1 MPRKLIGVLQTSG
14 KQGPPGPEGKPGPEG
29 VAGKG
34 FPVGGLA
41 NQILAKKSDADYDT
55 EWIDNNAKGNVE
67 SVNGKTGKVTLT
79 AEDVGATTEQWVN
92 QQNYLKSIP
101 SEYITETELDAKGYL
116 TEHQDISNLA
126 TKAEVSEVE
135 NKIPTKVSQLENDK
149 GYLTEHQD
157 LTGYAKKTDIPD
169 VSGFITEIPAEYV
182 TDDELNA
189 KGYLTEH
196 QSLANYYTK
205 PEVNELIPDLSGYA
219 LKTEIPTVP
228 TNVSAF
234 NNDVGYLTEIP
245 SEYVTETELESKGY
259 LTEHQSLAN
268 YSTTEEMNNAISNH
282 HDSTKQDTLTAG
294 DNITIE
300 NNVISATGGGGG
312 SSLNI
317 DNETIVQNEDG
328 KISTVIGGKYVDGLV
343 DGPIIVTAKTSSP
356 SALTYDIAQELFAY
370 NELWSSVTFN
380 GIVYK
385 HIVEKSQDG
394 DNYVFVTTPF
404 NDSRL
409 ATFTCTP
416 TETTCAMTAHW
427 MDYNVSFY
435 AKVIDKIPEYID
447 SKFIPIGNGLKNE
460 SGLISLGLLTN
471 ESCSGLALNNNNGT
485 AIGVN
490 SFVVGESAYA
500 TNKNAI
506 SIGKNSISGSYAV
519 AIYGNA
525 NYGNIAIGTLQ
536 YLAACNGQDSV
547 AIGPGA
553 VCGRSMYVGQKT
565 TALGNNVISNSD
577 CQTSLGSCNIADNSD
592 AYVMIVGNSKNS
604 DNRTNGLTV
613 DWSGNGNFAGTVSS
627 STGADY
633 AEYFEWKD
641 GNTENEDR
649 VGYIVTLDGDKIVKA
664 TSGDDIL
671 GICSGTAMVLGDSAE
686 WNWAKR
692 FLTDDFGRI
701 IYEDIDVEHEAV
713 LDEEGNVIEE
723 AYVEHIHK
731 PKENPNYDSSKPYE
745 RRSDRPE
752 WQIVGMMGKLYVRDN
767 GTCEVNGYATVDN
780 GIAIKSTEKTNMRV
794 MERVTENIVRV
805 LLK

>member
-1 MPRKLIGVLQTSG
+1 MAEIIKPIILDETG
-14 KQGPPGPEGKPGPEG
+14 KEIVDAIKNISITVEGKNGLPQ
-29 VAGKG
+29 
-34 FPVGGLA
+34 GGLA
-41 NQILAKKSDADYDT
+41 NQILSKKSDTDYDA
-55 EWIDNNAKGNVE
+55 EWVDNIGQVE
-67 SVNGKTGKVTLT
+67 SVNGKTGQVTLT

-101 SEYITETELDAKGYL
+101 SEYITETELNAKGYL

-126 TKAEVSEVE
+126 TKAEV
-135 NKIPTKVSQLENDK
+135 PTKTSQLINDSNF
-149 GYLTEHQD
+149 LTEHQD
-157 LTGYAKKTDIPD
+157 LTGYATEGYVDNK
-169 VSGFITEIPAEYV
+169 VSEI
-182 TDDELNA
+182 
-189 KGYLTEH
+189 
-196 QSLANYYTK
+196 
-205 PEVNELIPDLSGYA
+205 DLSGYA

-245 SEYVTETELESKGY
+245 AEYVTETELESKGY

-282 HDSTKQDTLTAG
+282 HDSTKQDKLTAG
-294 DNITIE
+294 NNITIE

-312 SSLNI
+312 GLSLDDYGNLVF
-317 DNETIVQNEDG
+317 NNVKTNLSTQKTI
-328 KISTVIGGKYVDGLV
+328 
-343 DGPIIVTAKTSSP
+343 AKNNLIFGIANTSSDGFI
-356 SALTYDIAQELFAY
+356 SGYSNGYDGITNSGNLIFGVINGTKSGNSIYAY
-370 NELWSSVTFN
+370 NEDNIGGNLVHGYQDNGAIGCSGSGSHVFGYSDSTYSNNYGIAGGGDGSLTFGWVTRESHIDTDSRGGFAGGCCNDGSVITLEGN
-380 GIVYK
+380 GIFAFG
-385 HIVEKSQDG
+385 QG
-394 DNYVFVTTPF
+394 MYVKGAYSHVIGTFPVAASTNTGSIYNKGTYAFV
-404 NDSRL
+404 
-409 ATFTCTP
+409 
-416 TETTCAMTAHW
+416 H
-427 MDYNVSFY
+427 
-435 AKVIDKIPEYID
+435 
-447 SKFIPIGNGLKNE
+447 GNGTSYTERAN
-460 SGLISLGLLTN
+460 
-471 ESCSGLALNNNNGT
+471 
-485 AIGVN
+485 
-490 SFVVGESAYA
+490 AY
-500 TNKNAI
+500 
-506 SIGKNSISGSYAV
+506 
-519 AIYGNA
+519 
-525 NYGNIAIGTLQ
+525 TL
-536 YLAACNGQDSV
+536 
-547 AIGPGA
+547 
-553 VCGRSMYVGQKT
+553 
-565 TALGNNVISNSD
+565 
-577 CQTSLGSCNIADNSD
+577 
-592 AYVMIVGNSKNS
+592 
-604 DNRTNGLTV
+604 
-613 DWSGNGNFAGTVSS
+613 DWSGNGTFAGTVSS

-664 TSGDDIL
+664 NSGDDIL

-686 WNWAKR
+686 WNWSKR

>member
-1 MPRKLIGVLQTSG
+1 MAEIIKPIILDETG
-14 KQGPPGPEGKPGPEG
+14 KEIVDAIKNISITVEGKNGLPQ
-29 VAGKG
+29 
-34 FPVGGLA
+34 GGLA
-41 NQILAKKSDADYDT
+41 NQILSKKSDTDYDA
-55 EWIDNNAKGNVE
+55 EWVDNIGQVE
-67 SVNGKTGKVTLT
+67 SVNGKTGQVILT

-189 KGYLTEH
+189 KGYLTE
-196 QSLANYYTK
+196 
-205 PEVNELIPDLSGYA
+205 IPA
-219 LKTEIPTVP
+219 
-228 TNVSAF
+228 
-234 NNDVGYLTEIP
+234 
-245 SEYVTETELESKGY
+245 EYVTETELNAKGY

-268 YSTTEEMNNAISNH
+268 YSTTEEINNAISNH

-294 DNITIE
+294 ENITIE
-300 NNVISATGGGGG
+300 NNVISATGGGSGSSYTFTSGLTETAGTVKSDLHNVLRTGQETNGKSLVFSGNGWSDNNPVYASGKGAFAGGCPQVNTSYQNIQATGQGSFAFGVSNSSNGIKSWGKGSVAMGCENYGITSSGTGSVVMGYGASGG
-312 SSLNI
+312 SYL
-317 DNETIVQNEDG
+317 
-328 KISTVIGGKYVDGLV
+328 
-343 DGPIIVTAKTSSP
+343 TAAYGAGSIAMGHSP
-356 SALTYDIAQELFAY
+356 LAQ
-370 NELWSSVTFN
+370 
-380 GIVYK
+380 
-385 HIVEKSQDG
+385 
-394 DNYVFVTTPF
+394 
-404 NDSRL
+404 
-409 ATFTCTP
+409 
-416 TETTCAMTAHW
+416 
-427 MDYNVSFY
+427 
-435 AKVIDKIPEYID
+435 
-447 SKFIPIGNGLKNE
+447 
-460 SGLISLGLLTN
+460 
-471 ESCSGLALNNNNGT
+471 
-485 AIGVN
+485 
-490 SFVVGESAYA
+490 GE
-500 TNKNAI
+500 
-506 SIGKNSISGSYAV
+506 G
-519 AIYGNA
+519 
-525 NYGNIAIGTLQ
+525 
-536 YLAACNGQDSV
+536 SV
-547 AIGPGA
+547 AIGF
-553 VCGRSMYVGQKT
+553 K
-565 TALGNNVISNSD
+565 VISNAA
-577 CQTSLGSCNIADNSD
+577 QLFVNGSCNIKDPSGKENWYDSTTSKGTYICITGNGTSNTARAN
-592 AYVMIVGNSKNS
+592 AY
-604 DNRTNGLTV
+604 TL
-613 DWSGNGNFAGTVSS
+613 DWSGNGTFAGTVSS

-686 WNWAKR
+686 WNWSKR

-731 PKENPNYDSSKPYE
+731 PKENPRYDSSKPYE

>member
-1 MPRKLIGVLQTSG
+1 MAEIIKPIILDETG
-14 KQGPPGPEGKPGPEG
+14 KEIVDAIKNISITVEGKNGLPQ
-29 VAGKG
+29 
-34 FPVGGLA
+34 GGLA
-41 NQILAKKSDADYDT
+41 NQILSKKSDTDYDA
-55 EWIDNNAKGNVE
+55 EWVDNIGQVE
-67 SVNGKTGKVTLT
+67 SVNGKTGQVTLT

-101 SEYITETELDAKGYL
+101 SEYITETELNEKGYL

-126 TKAEVSEVE
+126 TKSEV
-135 NKIPTKVSQLENDK
+135 PTKTSQLINDSNF
-149 GYLTEHQD
+149 LTEHQD
-157 LTGYAKKTDIPD
+157 LTGYATEGYVDNK
-169 VSGFITEIPAEYV
+169 VSEI
-182 TDDELNA
+182 
-189 KGYLTEH
+189 
-196 QSLANYYTK
+196 
-205 PEVNELIPDLSGYA
+205 DLSGYA

-245 SEYVTETELESKGY
+245 AEYVTETELESKGY

-282 HDSTKQDTLTAG
+282 HDSTKQDKLTAG
-294 DNITIE
+294 SNITIE
-300 NNVISATGGGGG
+300 NNVISATGGGSGSSYTFTGGLTETGGTVKSDLHNVLRTGQETNGKSLVFSGNGWSDNNPVYASGKGAFAGGCPQVNTSYQNIKATGQGSFAFGVAGSSDGIMSSGKGSVAMGCENFGITSSGTGSIAMGYGG
-312 SSLNI
+312 S
-317 DNETIVQNEDG
+317 DG
-328 KISTVIGGKYVDGLV
+328 SYLTGSFSTGSIAMG
-343 DGPIIVTAKTSSP
+343 SSP
-356 SALTYDIAQELFAY
+356 LAQ
-370 NELWSSVTFN
+370 
-380 GIVYK
+380 G
-385 HIVEKSQDG
+385 
-394 DNYVFVTTPF
+394 
-404 NDSRL
+404 
-409 ATFTCTP
+409 
-416 TETTCAMTAHW
+416 
-427 MDYNVSFY
+427 
-435 AKVIDKIPEYID
+435 
-447 SKFIPIGNGLKNE
+447 
-460 SGLISLGLLTN
+460 SG
-471 ESCSGLALNNNNGT
+471 
-485 AIGVN
+485 
-490 SFVVGESAYA
+490 
-500 TNKNAI
+500 
-506 SIGKNSISGSYAV
+506 
-519 AIYGNA
+519 
-525 NYGNIAIGTLQ
+525 
-536 YLAACNGQDSV
+536 SV
-547 AIGPGA
+547 AIG
-553 VCGRSMYVGQKT
+553 YK
-565 TALGNNVISNSD
+565 VISNAA
-577 CQTSLGSCNIADNSD
+577 QLFVNGSCNIKDPSGKENWYDITTSKGTYICITGNGTSD
-592 AYVMIVGNSKNS
+592 TARSNAY
-604 DNRTNGLTV
+604 TL
-613 DWSGNGNFAGTVSS
+613 DWSGNGTFAGTVSS

-664 TSGDDIL
+664 NSGDDIL

-686 WNWAKR
+686 WNWSKR

>member
-1 MPRKLIGVLQTSG
+1 MAEIIKPIILDETG
-14 KQGPPGPEGKPGPEG
+14 KEIVDAIKNISITVEGKNGLPQ
-29 VAGKG
+29 
-34 FPVGGLA
+34 GGLA
-41 NQILAKKSDADYDT
+41 NQILSKKSDTDYDA
-55 EWIDNNAKGNVE
+55 EWVDNIGQVE
-67 SVNGKTGKVTLT
+67 SVNGKTGQVTLT

-101 SEYITETELDAKGYL
+101 SEYITETELNAKGYL

-126 TKAEVSEVE
+126 TKAEVPTKTSQLINDSNFLTEHQDISNLATKEEVSEVE

-245 SEYVTETELESKGY
+245 AEYVTETELNSKGY

-282 HDSTKQDTLTAG
+282 HDNTKQDKLTAG
-294 DNITIE
+294 SNITIE
-300 NNVISATGGGGG
+300 NNVISATGGGSG
-312 SSLNI
+312 SSYTFTDGLTETDGTVKWDLSDKIKKDTHFNLIIPMNPDGYTPRATGTNGLNVGVNVNKYGARGTFPI
-317 DNETIVQNEDG
+317 LFGQDNETSTNSMWAYCFGSANINDG
-328 KISTVIGGKYVDGLV
+328 RASFCIGVD
-343 DGPIIVTAKTSSP
+343 
-356 SALTYDIAQELFAY
+356 
-370 NELWSSVTFN
+370 NELHTNKTNNIGSVIIGYRNTASIANGGYGNDKYCLGSNLEISSDKQVVLGMYNIEDSSSLYRF
-380 GIVYK
+380 IVGT
-385 HIVEKSQDG
+385 G
-394 DNYVFVTTPF
+394 DY
-404 NDSRL
+404 DSRVNG
-409 ATFTCTP
+409 FT
-416 TETTCAMTAHW
+416 
-427 MDYNVSFY
+427 
-435 AKVIDKIPEYID
+435 
-447 SKFIPIGNGLKNE
+447 L
-460 SGLISLGLLTN
+460 
-471 ESCSGLALNNNNGT
+471 
-485 AIGVN
+485 
-490 SFVVGESAYA
+490 
-500 TNKNAI
+500 
-506 SIGKNSISGSYAV
+506 
-519 AIYGNA
+519 
-525 NYGNIAIGTLQ
+525 
-536 YLAACNGQDSV
+536 
-547 AIGPGA
+547 
-553 VCGRSMYVGQKT
+553 
-565 TALGNNVISNSD
+565 
-577 CQTSLGSCNIADNSD
+577 D
-592 AYVMIVGNSKNS
+592 A
-604 DNRTNGLTV
+604 
-613 DWSGNGNFAGTVSS
+613 SGNGTFAGTVSS

-664 TSGDDIL
+664 NSGDDIL

-780 GIAIKSTEKTNMRV
+780 GVAIKSTEKTNMRV

>member
-1 MPRKLIGVLQTSG
+1 MAEIIKPIILDETG
-14 KQGPPGPEGKPGPEG
+14 KEIVDAIKNISITVEGKNGLPQ
-29 VAGKG
+29 
-34 FPVGGLA
+34 GGLA
-41 NQILAKKSDADYDT
+41 NQILSKKSDTDYDA
-55 EWIDNNAKGNVE
+55 EWVDNIGQVE
-67 SVNGKTGKVTLT
+67 SVNGKTGQVTLT

-101 SEYITETELDAKGYL
+101 SEYITETELNAKGYL

-126 TKAEVSEVE
+126 TKAEV
-135 NKIPTKVSQLENDK
+135 PTKTSQLINDSNF
-149 GYLTEHQD
+149 LTEHQD
-157 LTGYAKKTDIPD
+157 LTGYATEGYVDNK
-169 VSGFITEIPAEYV
+169 VSEI
-182 TDDELNA
+182 
-189 KGYLTEH
+189 
-196 QSLANYYTK
+196 
-205 PEVNELIPDLSGYA
+205 DLSGYA

-294 DNITIE
+294 SNITIE

-312 SSLNI
+312 SSY
-317 DNETIVQNEDG
+317 TF
-328 KISTVIGGKYVDGLV
+328 TDGL
-343 DGPIIVTAKTSSP
+343 
-356 SALTYDIAQELFAY
+356 
-370 NELWSSVTFN
+370 
-380 GIVYK
+380 
-385 HIVEKSQDG
+385 
-394 DNYVFVTTPF
+394 
-404 NDSRL
+404 
-409 ATFTCTP
+409 
-416 TETTCAMTAHW
+416 TETDGT
-427 MDYNVSFY
+427 VSWDLN
-435 AKVIDKIPEYID
+435 KLV
-447 SKFIPIGNGLKNE
+447 LKSSSNK
-460 SGLISLGLLTN
+460 
-471 ESCSGLALNNNNGT
+471 
-485 AIGVN
+485 GV
-490 SFVVGESAYA
+490 
-500 TNKNAI
+500 
-506 SIGKNSISGSYAV
+506 SIGYFE
-519 AIYGNA
+519 GNA
-525 NYGNIAIGTLQ
+525 NLSKNRNTGLGSVILGADLNWEDDTNGMIASGRSSLCGGYASSYGYTSSFSGVKSSGECSIAYGQGFT
-536 YLAACNGQDSV
+536 NGCVEASGNGSV
-547 AIGPGA
+547 AIGYHMNTKDGSTYSKGTNSIAIGA
-553 VCGRSMYVGQKT
+553 YNTSANKRLSVAIGDG
-565 TALGNNVISNSD
+565 VISSSNYQNCTCKYNIEDANSVY
-577 CQTSLGSCNIADNSD
+577 AH
-592 AYVMIVGNSKNS
+592 IVGNGTSNTERA
-604 DNRTNGLTV
+604 NAYTL
-613 DWSGNGNFAGTVSS
+613 DWSGNGTFAGTVSS

-664 TSGDDIL
+664 NSGDDIL

-686 WNWAKR
+686 WNWSKR

-731 PKENPNYDSSKPYE
+731 PKENPKYDSSKPYE

>member
-1 MPRKLIGVLQTSG
+1 MAEIIKPIILDETG
-14 KQGPPGPEGKPGPEG
+14 KEIVDAIKNISITVEGKNGLPQ
-29 VAGKG
+29 
-34 FPVGGLA
+34 GGLA
-41 NQILAKKSDADYDT
+41 NQILSKKSDTDYDA
-55 EWIDNNAKGNVE
+55 EWVDNIGQVE
-67 SVNGKTGKVTLT
+67 SVNGKTGQVTLT

-101 SEYITETELDAKGYL
+101 SEYITETELNAKGYL

-126 TKAEVSEVE
+126 TKDEV
-135 NKIPTKVSQLENDK
+135 PTKTSQLINDSNF
-149 GYLTEHQD
+149 LTEHQD
-157 LTGYAKKTDIPD
+157 LT
-169 VSGFITEIPAEYV
+169 
-182 TDDELNA
+182 
-189 KGYLTEH
+189 
-196 QSLANYYTK
+196 
-205 PEVNELIPDLSGYA
+205 GYA

-245 SEYVTETELESKGY
+245 AEYVTETELNAKGY

-294 DNITIE
+294 DNITIQ
-300 NNVISATGGGGG
+300 NNVISATGGGSGG
-312 SSLNI
+312 LSLDDYDNLVFNNVKTNLSTQKTIAKNNLIFGIANTSSDGFKSGYSNGYDGVTNSGNLIFGVIQGTKSGNAIFALSENNI
-317 DNETIVQNEDG
+317 GGNLVHGYQYEGAIGCSGSGSHVFGYSSSTYSNNYGIVSDG
-328 KISTVIGGKYVDGLV
+328 DGSLTFGWVTKNSYIDTNSRGGFAGGCCNDGSVITSEGDGIFAFGQGLYVKGAYSHVIGTFPV
-343 DGPIIVTAKTSSP
+343 
-356 SALTYDIAQELFAY
+356 SASTNTGSMYNKGTYA
-370 NELWSSVTFN
+370 
-380 GIVYK
+380 
-385 HIVEKSQDG
+385 
-394 DNYVFVTTPF
+394 FV
-404 NDSRL
+404 
-409 ATFTCTP
+409 
-416 TETTCAMTAHW
+416 H
-427 MDYNVSFY
+427 
-435 AKVIDKIPEYID
+435 
-447 SKFIPIGNGLKNE
+447 GNGTSKTERAN
-460 SGLISLGLLTN
+460 
-471 ESCSGLALNNNNGT
+471 
-485 AIGVN
+485 
-490 SFVVGESAYA
+490 AY
-500 TNKNAI
+500 
-506 SIGKNSISGSYAV
+506 
-519 AIYGNA
+519 
-525 NYGNIAIGTLQ
+525 TL
-536 YLAACNGQDSV
+536 
-547 AIGPGA
+547 
-553 VCGRSMYVGQKT
+553 
-565 TALGNNVISNSD
+565 
-577 CQTSLGSCNIADNSD
+577 
-592 AYVMIVGNSKNS
+592 
-604 DNRTNGLTV
+604 
-613 DWSGNGNFAGTVSS
+613 DWSGNGTFAGTVSS

-686 WNWAKR
+686 WNWSKR

-731 PKENPNYDSSKPYE
+731 PKENPKYDSSKPYE

>member
-14 KQGPPGPEGKPGPEG
+14 MQGPPGPEGKPGPEG

-101 SEYITETELDAKGYL
+101 SEYITETELNAKGYLTEHQDISNLATKDEVPTKTSQLINDSNFL

-169 VSGFITEIPAEYV
+169 VSGFITEIPSEYV

-300 NNVISATGGGGG
+300 NNVISATGGGSG
-312 SSLNI
+312 SSLP
-317 DNETIVQNEDG
+317 E
-328 KISTVIGGKYVDGLV
+328 Y
-343 DGPIIVTAKTSSP
+343 
-356 SALTYDIAQELFAY
+356 
-370 NELWSSVTFN
+370 
-380 GIVYK
+380 
-385 HIVEKSQDG
+385 
-394 DNYVFVTTPF
+394 
-404 NDSRL
+404 
-409 ATFTCTP
+409 P
-416 TETTCAMTAHW
+416 TENGNYSLIA
-427 MDYNVSFY
+427 
-435 AKVIDKIPEYID
+435 VIKD
-447 SKFIPIGNGLKNE
+447 G
-460 SGLISLGLLTN
+460 ISSL
-471 ESCSGLALNNNNGT
+471 SW
-485 AIGVN
+485 
-490 SFVVGESAYA
+490 
-500 TNKNAI
+500 K
-506 SIGKNSISGSYAV
+506 
-519 AIYGNA
+519 
-525 NYGNIAIGTLQ
+525 
-536 YLAACNGQDSV
+536 SV
-547 AIGPGA
+547 ASIFQLPNQVYNDLKLFQA
-553 VCGRSMYVGQKT
+553 VTINQI
-565 TALGNNVISNSD
+565 NN
-577 CQTSLGSCNIADNSD
+577 
-592 AYVMIVGNSKNS
+592 
-604 DNRTNGLTV
+604 
-613 DWSGNGNFAGTVSS
+613 
-627 STGADY
+627 
-633 AEYFEWKD
+633 
-641 GNTENEDR
+641 
-649 VGYIVTLDGDKIVKA
+649 
-664 TSGDDIL
+664 
-671 GICSGTAMVLGDSAE
+671 
-686 WNWAKR
+686 
-692 FLTDDFGRI
+692 
-701 IYEDIDVEHEAV
+701 
-713 LDEEGNVIEE
+713 
-723 AYVEHIHK
+723 
-731 PKENPNYDSSKPYE
+731 
-745 RRSDRPE
+745 
-752 WQIVGMMGKLYVRDN
+752 KL
-767 GTCEVNGYATVDN
+767 EVY
-780 GIAIKSTEKTNMRV
+780 
-794 MERVTENIVRV
+794 
-805 LLK
+805 

>member
-1 MPRKLIGVLQTSG
+1 MAEIIKPIILDETG
-14 KQGPPGPEGKPGPEG
+14 KEIVDAIKNISITVEGKNGLPQ
-29 VAGKG
+29 
-34 FPVGGLA
+34 GGLA
-41 NQILAKKSDADYDT
+41 NQILAKKSDTDYDA
-55 EWIDNNAKGNVE
+55 EWVDNIGQVE
-67 SVNGKTGKVTLT
+67 SVNGKTGQVTLT

-101 SEYITETELDAKGYL
+101 SEYITET
-116 TEHQDISNLA
+116 
-126 TKAEVSEVE
+126 
-135 NKIPTKVSQLENDK
+135 
-149 GYLTEHQD
+149 
-157 LTGYAKKTDIPD
+157 
-169 VSGFITEIPAEYV
+169 
-182 TDDELNA
+182 ELNA

-245 SEYVTETELESKGY
+245 AEYVTETELNAKGY

-294 DNITIE
+294 ANITIE

-312 SSLNI
+312 SSYTFTGGLTETDGTVKSDLHNVLRTGQETNGKSLVFSGNGWSDNNPVYASGKGAFAGGCPQVNTSYQNI
-317 DNETIVQNEDG
+317 QATGQGSFAFGVSNSSNGIKSQG
-328 KISTVIGGKYVDGLV
+328 KGSVAMGCENYGI
-343 DGPIIVTAKTSSP
+343 TSSGTG
-356 SALTYDIAQELFAY
+356 SVVMGYGASGSSYLT
-370 NELWSSVTFN
+370 
-380 GIVYK
+380 
-385 HIVEKSQDG
+385 
-394 DNYVFVTTPF
+394 
-404 NDSRL
+404 
-409 ATFTCTP
+409 
-416 TETTCAMTAHW
+416 
-427 MDYNVSFY
+427 
-435 AKVIDKIPEYID
+435 
-447 SKFIPIGNGLKNE
+447 
-460 SGLISLGLLTN
+460 
-471 ESCSGLALNNNNGT
+471 
-485 AIGVN
+485 
-490 SFVVGESAYA
+490 SAYGA
-500 TNKNAI
+500 G
-506 SIGKNSISGSYAV
+506 SIAMGYSP
-519 AIYGNA
+519 
-525 NYGNIAIGTLQ
+525 
-536 YLAACNGQDSV
+536 LAQGEGSV
-547 AIGPGA
+547 AIGF
-553 VCGRSMYVGQKT
+553 K
-565 TALGNNVISNSD
+565 VISNAA
-577 CQTSLGSCNIADNSD
+577 QLFVNGSCNIKDPSGKENWYDSTTSKGTYICITGNGTSNTARAN
-592 AYVMIVGNSKNS
+592 AY
-604 DNRTNGLTV
+604 TL
-613 DWSGNGNFAGTVSS
+613 DWSGNGTFAGTVSS

-686 WNWAKR
+686 WNWSKR

-780 GIAIKSTEKTNMRV
+780 GVAIKSTEKTNIRV

>member
-1 MPRKLIGVLQTSG
+1 MAEIIKPIILDETG
-14 KQGPPGPEGKPGPEG
+14 KEIVDAIKNISITVEGKNGLPQ
-29 VAGKG
+29 
-34 FPVGGLA
+34 GGLA
-41 NQILAKKSDADYDT
+41 NQILAKKSDTDYDA
-55 EWIDNNAKGNVE
+55 EWVDNIGQVE
-67 SVNGKTGKVTLT
+67 SVNGKTGQVTLT
-79 AEDVGATTEQWVN
+79 AEDVGGTTEQWVN

-126 TKAEVSEVE
+126 TKAEV
-135 NKIPTKVSQLENDK
+135 PTKTSQLINDSNF
-149 GYLTEHQD
+149 LTEHQD
-157 LTGYAKKTDIPD
+157 LTGYATEGYVDNK
-169 VSGFITEIPAEYV
+169 VSEI
-182 TDDELNA
+182 
-189 KGYLTEH
+189 
-196 QSLANYYTK
+196 
-205 PEVNELIPDLSGYA
+205 DLSGYA

-245 SEYVTETELESKGY
+245 TEYVTETELESKGY

-294 DNITIE
+294 SNITIE
-300 NNVISATGGGGG
+300 NNVISATGGGSG
-312 SSLNI
+312 SS
-317 DNETIVQNEDG
+317 
-328 KISTVIGGKYVDGLV
+328 Y
-343 DGPIIVTAKTSSP
+343 
-356 SALTYDIAQELFAY
+356 
-370 NELWSSVTFN
+370 
-380 GIVYK
+380 
-385 HIVEKSQDG
+385 
-394 DNYVFVTTPF
+394 
-404 NDSRL
+404 
-409 ATFTCTP
+409 TFTGGL
-416 TETTCAMTAHW
+416 TETDGTVKWDLSDRIKAGTGKGSVRINAN
-427 MDYNVSFY
+427 DN
-435 AKVIDKIPEYID
+435 D
-447 SKFIPIGNGLKNE
+447 E
-460 SGLISLGLLTN
+460 SVLASGGYSLAFGR
-471 ESCSGLALNNNNGT
+471 SG
-485 AIGVN
+485 
-490 SFVVGESAYA
+490 SH
-500 TNKNAI
+500 
-506 SIGKNSISGSYAV
+506 GSYAGSKTGINSEGV
-519 AIYGNA
+519 GSLAFGDLTSGDYSSMIQAAGQGSMAFGFVGSMYSSIYSGPGSIAGGSLHGSNRKIQA
-525 NYGNIAIGTLQ
+525 FGSGSIAFGIADSTSGNIDTKLSSQCAF
-536 YLAACNGQDSV
+536 
-547 AIGPGA
+547 
-553 VCGRSMYVGQKT
+553 
-565 TALGNNVISNSD
+565 ALGYGVQACSHQFVTGKDNIYDDNNSSIY
-577 CQTSLGSCNIADNSD
+577 AR
-592 AYVMIVGNSKNS
+592 IVGNGTSNTERA
-604 DNRTNGLTV
+604 NAYTL
-613 DWSGNGNFAGTVSS
+613 DWSGNGTFAGTVSS

-649 VGYIVTLDGDKIVKA
+649 VGFIVTLDGDKIVKA
-664 TSGDDIL
+664 SSGDDIL

-686 WNWAKR
+686 WNWSKR

>member
-1 MPRKLIGVLQTSG
+1 MAEIIKPIILDETG
-14 KQGPPGPEGKPGPEG
+14 KEIVDAIKNISITVEGKNGLPQ
-29 VAGKG
+29 
-34 FPVGGLA
+34 GGLT
-41 NQILAKKSDADYDT
+41 NQILSKKSDADYDT
-55 EWIDNNAKGNVE
+55 EWVDNIGQVE

-101 SEYITETELDAKGYL
+101 SEYITETELNAKGYL

-126 TKAEVSEVE
+126 TKAEV
-135 NKIPTKVSQLENDK
+135 PTKTSQLINDSNF
-149 GYLTEHQD
+149 LTEHQD
-157 LTGYAKKTDIPD
+157 LTGYATETYVDNK
-169 VSGFITEIPAEYV
+169 VSGI
-182 TDDELNA
+182 
-189 KGYLTEH
+189 
-196 QSLANYYTK
+196 
-205 PEVNELIPDLSGYA
+205 DLSGYA

-245 SEYVTETELESKGY
+245 TEYVTETELNAKGY

-282 HDSTKQDTLTAG
+282 HDSTKQDKLTAG
-294 DNITIE
+294 SNITIDE
-300 NNVISATGGGGG
+300 NNVISATGGGSG
-312 SSLNI
+312 SS
-317 DNETIVQNEDG
+317 
-328 KISTVIGGKYVDGLV
+328 Y
-343 DGPIIVTAKTSSP
+343 
-356 SALTYDIAQELFAY
+356 
-370 NELWSSVTFN
+370 TF
-380 GIVYK
+380 
-385 HIVEKSQDG
+385 
-394 DNYVFVTTPF
+394 
-404 NDSRL
+404 
-409 ATFTCTP
+409 
-416 TETTCAMTAHW
+416 
-427 MDYNVSFY
+427 
-435 AKVIDKIPEYID
+435 
-447 SKFIPIGNGLKNE
+447 
-460 SGLISLGLLTN
+460 
-471 ESCSGLALNNNNGT
+471 
-485 AIGVN
+485 
-490 SFVVGESAYA
+490 
-500 TNKNAI
+500 
-506 SIGKNSISGSYAV
+506 
-519 AIYGNA
+519 
-525 NYGNIAIGTLQ
+525 
-536 YLAACNGQDSV
+536 
-547 AIGPGA
+547 
-553 VCGRSMYVGQKT
+553 
-565 TALGNNVISNSD
+565 
-577 CQTSLGSCNIADNSD
+577 
-592 AYVMIVGNSKNS
+592 
-604 DNRTNGLTV
+604 TNGLTETGGTV
-613 DWSGNGNFAGTVSS
+613 SWDLNDKIKLENNVLCGNTRKPFVISSEGTGFSFSTNVSTNNSYTPKINTSGFVAVRMYNTGSYSYNTSDIICDYGGLIFGNVYGNGDSFGISSGSGCLTGGYINGVSANYNCGISSSNTNGSCIIGFSDKNVGYLTTTGNASQAFGAGIKVKSNYCMGHGICNIQDENSVYAHIVGNGTSDKARSNAYTLDWQGNGTFAGTVSS

-686 WNWAKR
+686 WNWSKR

>member
-14 KQGPPGPEGKPGPEG
+14 MQGPPGPEGKPGPEG

-169 VSGFITEIPAEYV
+169 VSGFITEIPSEYV

-282 HDSTKQDTLTAG
+282 HDSTKQDKLTAG
-294 DNITIE
+294 NNITIE
-300 NNVISATGGGGG
+300 NNVISATGGGEPDAYIKSAAVDGNKLTLTNKDNTTVEFEPTGGSGGG
-312 SSLNI
+312 SS
-317 DNETIVQNEDG
+317 
-328 KISTVIGGKYVDGLV
+328 Y
-343 DGPIIVTAKTSSP
+343 
-356 SALTYDIAQELFAY
+356 
-370 NELWSSVTFN
+370 TF
-380 GIVYK
+380 
-385 HIVEKSQDG
+385 
-394 DNYVFVTTPF
+394 
-404 NDSRL
+404 
-409 ATFTCTP
+409 
-416 TETTCAMTAHW
+416 
-427 MDYNVSFY
+427 
-435 AKVIDKIPEYID
+435 
-447 SKFIPIGNGLKNE
+447 
-460 SGLISLGLLTN
+460 
-471 ESCSGLALNNNNGT
+471 
-485 AIGVN
+485 
-490 SFVVGESAYA
+490 
-500 TNKNAI
+500 
-506 SIGKNSISGSYAV
+506 
-519 AIYGNA
+519 
-525 NYGNIAIGTLQ
+525 
-536 YLAACNGQDSV
+536 
-547 AIGPGA
+547 
-553 VCGRSMYVGQKT
+553 
-565 TALGNNVISNSD
+565 
-577 CQTSLGSCNIADNSD
+577 
-592 AYVMIVGNSKNS
+592 
-604 DNRTNGLTV
+604 TNGLTETDGTV
-613 DWSGNGNFAGTVSS
+613 SWDLNDTIYKHSSGGILLSKKRYTTGTVTKCNFGIISCDYDNNNLNLQANNGGSLVVANINSLSDRIMSFASGTITGGYTEGANIISSGCNGSITFGIADINYGKMENRNRGSQVFGSGITSTSMYQLAHGKSNIISGDYSHIVGNGTSNTSRSNAYTLDWSGNGTFAGTVSS

-686 WNWAKR
+686 WNWSKR
-692 FLTDDFGRI
+692 YLTDDFGRI
-701 IYEDIDVEHEAV
+701 IYEDRIEHHEAIYNPDGE
-713 LDEEGNVIEE
+713 LIKESWDEEVH
-723 AYVEHIHK
+723 A
-731 PKENPNYDSSKPYE
+731 PKQNPKYDSSKPYE